1 MAFLKV
7 MPRLRTVK
15 MEEQEVLPGIT
26 ITPRHTPGSISVLV
40 NTSEGPYVITGDA
53 VACYE
58 KLEGD
63 PAKGLKYIPTGI
75 YTDLIAMW
83 NSMALIHSKA
93 LIKKD
98 HVLPGHE
105 IKVFRQ
111 MSYPTE

>member
-1 MAFLKV
+1 
-7 MPRLRTVK
+7 

-93 LIKKD
+93 LFKKD

-105 IKVFRQ
+105 
-111 MSYPTE
+111 